1 LSTRITSQ
9 TQTTMSRKLCVA
21 TFVAAFIVV
30 AFTADV
36 AVEAR
41 KMLQSDDDGRLDESL
56 LPVVNVEENGDDV
69 KAVGGIENGVNAQS
83 PSWQAP
89 GGGEGGGQAPESW
102 RDPNLMPPPAQQA
115 PESWRDPNLMPP
127 PAQQAPSERSTGGDG
142 QERGTYVLPDGS
154 RVAWQ
159 RWGGNNQ
166 GGGVSMIS
174 TTGGD
179 NNNFRGGGI
188 MTGSWYGFPNQQQWM
203 GSGGQLPPASWRS
216 TSWRSTLPAEDASA
230 DASADAT
237 RSDDGG
243 GGGAGDE
250 DEFRSVGP
258 SGVGVGGGLPPPQYY
273 YGGGAPYYGGG
284 GYPWWGY
291 MPPLSAMQPYNPA
304 VAMLQGMVG

>member
-1 LSTRITSQ
+1 MKLC
-9 TQTTMSRKLCVA
+9 TMSRKLCVA

-41 KMLQSDDDGRLDESL
+41 KMLQSDDDGRLDETL
-56 LPVVNVEENGDDV
+56 LPVVNAEEENGDDV

-102 RDPNLMPPPAQQA
+102 RDPNLISPPPAQQA

-216 TSWRSTLPAEDASA
+216 TLPAE

-258 SGVGVGGGLPPPQYY
+258 LGVGVGGGLPPPQYY
-273 YGGGAPYYGGG
+273 YGGGAPYY
-284 GYPWWGY
+284 
-291 MPPLSAMQPYNPA
+291 S
-304 VAMLQGMVG
+304 

>member
-1 LSTRITSQ
+1 MGITSQ

-41 KMLQSDDDGRLDESL
+41 KMLQSDDDGRLDETL

-69 KAVGGIENGVNAQS
+69 KAVGGIENG
-83 PSWQAP
+83 
-89 GGGEGGGQAPESW
+89 ESW
-102 RDPNLMPPPAQQA
+102 RDPNLISPPPAQQA

-179 NNNFRGGGI
+179 NNNFRGG
-188 MTGSWYGFPNQQQWM
+188 
-203 GSGGQLPPASWRS
+203 
-216 TSWRSTLPAEDASA
+216 
-230 DASADAT
+230 
-237 RSDDGG
+237 
-243 GGGAGDE
+243 
-250 DEFRSVGP
+250 
-258 SGVGVGGGLPPPQYY
+258 
-273 YGGGAPYYGGG
+273 
-284 GYPWWGY
+284 
-291 MPPLSAMQPYNPA
+291 
-304 VAMLQGMVG
+304 

>member
-1 LSTRITSQ
+1 
-9 TQTTMSRKLCVA
+9 M
-21 TFVAAFIVV
+21 
-30 AFTADV
+30 
-36 AVEAR
+36 
-41 KMLQSDDDGRLDESL
+41 
-56 LPVVNVEENGDDV
+56 
-69 KAVGGIENGVNAQS
+69 
-83 PSWQAP
+83 
-89 GGGEGGGQAPESW
+89 
-102 RDPNLMPPPAQQA
+102 
-115 PESWRDPNLMPP
+115 
-127 PAQQAPSERSTGGDG
+127 
-142 QERGTYVLPDGS
+142 GTYVLPDGS

-188 MTGSWYGFPNQQQWM
+188 MTGSWYGFPNQQPWM

-243 GGGAGDE
+243 GGG
-250 DEFRSVGP
+250 P
-258 SGVGVGGGLPPPQYY
+258 PPPQYY

>member
-1 LSTRITSQ
+1 
-9 TQTTMSRKLCVA
+9 
-21 TFVAAFIVV
+21 
-30 AFTADV
+30 
-36 AVEAR
+36 
-41 KMLQSDDDGRLDESL
+41 
-56 LPVVNVEENGDDV
+56 
-69 KAVGGIENGVNAQS
+69 
-83 PSWQAP
+83 
-89 GGGEGGGQAPESW
+89 
-102 RDPNLMPPPAQQA
+102 
-115 PESWRDPNLMPP
+115 
-127 PAQQAPSERSTGGDG
+127 
-142 QERGTYVLPDGS
+142 
-154 RVAWQ
+154 
-159 RWGGNNQ
+159 
-166 GGGVSMIS
+166 MIS

-216 TSWRSTLPAEDASA
+216 TLPAE

-258 SGVGVGGGLPPPQYY
+258 LGVGVGGGLPPPQYY